1 MMHRLVAQVVRDGL
15 VRRRRLGAVYWVAA
29 SVLEAHAIAVAGSQ
43 DRSAVRGISQ
53 QVTALLDHTAE
64 LAGEA
69 DEELAELL
77 LRLRFIALYHLI
89 ELGDSAPQAIAVG
102 EPLTADLE
110 RLLGPGHPD
119 TLNSR
124 NSLAAAYLAA
134 GRVADAIPL
143 FEQTLVVFQRQLGTD
158 HPDTLTSQNN
168 LATAYQDA
176 GRVAEAIQLYEQN
189 LAVRERLLGP
199 DDPSTLNSRGNL
211 AAAYLAADRVA
222 DAIALFEQ
230 TLADRDRVLGPDH
243 PDTQTSRKNL
253 AKAYRAAGR
262 VAEAI
267 PLEKTLAGRQQVLR
281 PDPPDIQ
288 TSRKNLATGYPD
300 GGQAAKAIPPVEQT
314 LAARESQAPADAAA
328 KVLPASLRRP
338 PTDPAR
344 RVLPVGFRRPPA
356 DPAGRLP
363 SGRVVGP
370 SAELSDHSSPS
381 RTQDP
386 PPVDAEHDRQVVL
399 AITAGDPAGIAMA
412 YDRYAAALYGYCHWM
427 LHDSADAAESLQDT
441 FVLAATT
448 LSDLPEP
455 SKLRPWLFALARNEC
470 RRRIRPRSVTRDEA
484 DAANQ
489 RADGGQ
495 RADEVGRPTDAT
507 VQFRAVGGPIHG
519 PGDATVQFRAVGG
532 PIHGPGDATVQFRA
546 VSGPIHEPADA
557 TMPFRMVSQLADATM
572 QFRVVSKPTD
582 ATDGLADVDGYLG
595 QAELRALIRSILADM
610 KPREREVIELSFRH
624 DLYDNDLAIA
634 LGVSW
639 SRAHALA
646 SRARGRLEKS
656 LGALRTALAGR
667 EACPVV
673 GELLADWDGQL
684 TEQTRD
690 LVVWHI
696 EQCQTCA
703 NHGRGTLRP
712 TALSGLLPLAPL
724 PPELR
729 EQVLSCCSS
738 TDEDA
743 VAYRR
748 RVVRRAESTWL
759 AIFSQVIRRV
769 SWDSIR
775 ANPGAAIATM
785 AVAVWVVAAVS
796 VTLLTFAGSHAAD
809 AQVTQP
815 TAGTSSLSRPAA
827 APASAASRASA
838 KARPSRAVSQPATHG
853 PSAVQP
859 SLSPS
864 SSYSPSSSSS
874 LQASPSSSSSLQASP
889 SPSSSPKPSKSSSPS
904 PSHSTSPS
912 PASSPSATH

>member
-1 MMHRLVAQVVRDGL
+1 M
-15 VRRRRLGAVYWVAA
+15 
-29 SVLEAHAIAVAGSQ
+29 
-43 DRSAVRGISQ
+43 
-53 QVTALLDHTAE
+53 
-64 LAGEA
+64 
-69 DEELAELL
+69 
-77 LRLRFIALYHLI
+77 
-89 ELGDSAPQAIAVG
+89 
-102 EPLTADLE
+102 
-110 RLLGPGHPD
+110 
-119 TLNSR
+119 
-124 NSLAAAYLAA
+124 
-134 GRVADAIPL
+134 
-143 FEQTLVVFQRQLGTD
+143 
-158 HPDTLTSQNN
+158 
-168 LATAYQDA
+168 
-176 GRVAEAIQLYEQN
+176 
-189 LAVRERLLGP
+189 
-199 DDPSTLNSRGNL
+199 
-211 AAAYLAADRVA
+211 
-222 DAIALFEQ
+222 
-230 TLADRDRVLGPDH
+230 
-243 PDTQTSRKNL
+243 
-253 AKAYRAAGR
+253 
-262 VAEAI
+262 
-267 PLEKTLAGRQQVLR
+267 
-281 PDPPDIQ
+281 
-288 TSRKNLATGYPD
+288 
-300 GGQAAKAIPPVEQT
+300 
-314 LAARESQAPADAAA
+314 
-328 KVLPASLRRP
+328 
-338 PTDPAR
+338 
-344 RVLPVGFRRPPA
+344 LPVGFRRPPA
-356 DPAGRLP
+356 DPAGRLL
-363 SGRVVGP
+363 SDRAVGR

-386 PPVDAEHDRQVVL
+386 PPIDAEYDRQVVG

-470 RRRIRPRSVTRDEA
+470 RRRVRPRSVTRDEA

-495 RADEVGRPTDAT
+495 RADEVGRPADAT
-507 VQFRAVGGPIHG
+507 VEFPVVSEPIHE
-519 PGDATVQFRAVGG
+519 PA
-532 PIHGPGDATVQFRA
+532 DATVQFRA
-546 VSGPIHEPADA
+546 VSEPIHEPADA
-557 TMPFRMVSQLADATM
+557 TVQFRAVSEPIHEPADATVQFRAVSDATMPFRMFSQLADATM
-572 QFRVVSKPTD
+572 QFRVLSEPTD
-582 ATDGLADVDGYLG
+582 ATDGLADGNGYLG
-595 QAELRALIRSILADM
+595 QAELRALIRSILADL

-624 DLYDNDLAIA
+624 DLSDNDLAIA

-639 SRAHALA
+639 SRADALA

-656 LGALRTALAGR
+656 FGALRTALAGR

-703 NHGRGTLRP
+703 NHGRGALRP

-759 AIFSQVIRRV
+759 AIFSQAIRRV

-775 ANPGAAIATM
+775 ANPGAAIATT

-809 AQVTQP
+809 AQVPQP
-815 TAGTSSLSRPAA
+815 TAGTSSSRPAA

-838 KARPSRAVSQPATHG
+838 KARPSPAVSQPATHG
-853 PSAVQP
+853 PSPVQP

-864 SSYSPSSSSS
+864 SSYSPT
-874 LQASPSSSSSLQASP
+874 LSPSLQASP
-889 SPSSSPKPSKSSSPS
+889 SPSSSPKPSKSPSPSSSPKPSKSPSPSSSPKPSKSPSPSSSPKPSKSPSPS

-912 PASSPSATH
+912 PASSPSATP

>member
-1 MMHRLVAQVVRDGL
+1 M
-15 VRRRRLGAVYWVAA
+15 
-29 SVLEAHAIAVAGSQ
+29 
-43 DRSAVRGISQ
+43 
-53 QVTALLDHTAE
+53 
-64 LAGEA
+64 
-69 DEELAELL
+69 
-77 LRLRFIALYHLI
+77 
-89 ELGDSAPQAIAVG
+89 
-102 EPLTADLE
+102 
-110 RLLGPGHPD
+110 
-119 TLNSR
+119 
-124 NSLAAAYLAA
+124 
-134 GRVADAIPL
+134 
-143 FEQTLVVFQRQLGTD
+143 
-158 HPDTLTSQNN
+158 
-168 LATAYQDA
+168 
-176 GRVAEAIQLYEQN
+176 
-189 LAVRERLLGP
+189 
-199 DDPSTLNSRGNL
+199 
-211 AAAYLAADRVA
+211 
-222 DAIALFEQ
+222 
-230 TLADRDRVLGPDH
+230 
-243 PDTQTSRKNL
+243 
-253 AKAYRAAGR
+253 
-262 VAEAI
+262 
-267 PLEKTLAGRQQVLR
+267 
-281 PDPPDIQ
+281 
-288 TSRKNLATGYPD
+288 
-300 GGQAAKAIPPVEQT
+300 VE
-314 LAARESQAPADAAA
+314 
-328 KVLPASLRRP
+328 
-338 PTDPAR
+338 
-344 RVLPVGFRRPPA
+344 
-356 DPAGRLP
+356 
-363 SGRVVGP
+363 
-370 SAELSDHSSPS
+370 
-381 RTQDP
+381 
-386 PPVDAEHDRQVVL
+386 

-441 FVLAATT
+441 FVLAAAT

-507 VQFRAVGGPIHG
+507 VV
-519 PGDATVQFRAVGG
+519 
-532 PIHGPGDATVQFRA
+532 FRA
-546 VSGPIHEPADA
+546 VSEPIHELADATVVFRAVSEPIHEPADA
-557 TMPFRMVSQLADATM
+557 TVVFRAVSEPIHESADATVVFRAVSQLADATM
-572 QFRVVSKPTD
+572 QFRVVSEPTD
-582 ATDGLADVDGYLG
+582 ATDGLADVNGYLG
-595 QAELRALIRSILADM
+595 QAELRALIRSILADL

-624 DLYDNDLAIA
+624 DLYDNDLAIV

-656 LGALRTALAGR
+656 FGALRTALAGR

-729 EQVLSCCSS
+729 EQILSRCSS

-759 AIFSQVIRRV
+759 AIFSQAIRRV

-775 ANPGAAIATM
+775 ANPGAAIATT

-809 AQVTQP
+809 AQAPQP
-815 TAGTSSLSRPAA
+815 TARTSSSRPAA
-827 APASAASRASA
+827 APASANGRASA
-838 KARPSRAVSQPATHG
+838 GARPSPAVSQPATHG
-853 PSAVQP
+853 PSPVQP

-864 SSYSPSSSSS
+864 SSYSPT
-874 LQASPSSSSSLQASP
+874 LSPSPQASP
-889 SPSSSPKPSKSSSPS
+889 SPSSSPKPSKSPSPSSSPKPSKSPS
-904 PSHSTSPS
+904 PQARPS
-912 PASSPSATH
+912 RRHRPRPRRRIRRRLRPRQPRRRRLDANGPDVGRELRITGRAYIRNFMALFDAIEREQARRGDPLADRQRRGKLVLRSGRVSR